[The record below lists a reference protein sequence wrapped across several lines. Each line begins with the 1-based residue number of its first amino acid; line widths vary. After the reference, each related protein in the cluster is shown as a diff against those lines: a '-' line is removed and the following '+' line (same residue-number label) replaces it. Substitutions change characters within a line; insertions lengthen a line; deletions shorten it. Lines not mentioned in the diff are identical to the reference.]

1 MLKCKADGA
10 APLKYTWLKDGMI
23 LRGRTLDPYLNTSI
37 WYLELKDL
45 VPGDAGE
52 YTCIVS
58 NPYGSI
64 NHTYSVRVQGEYRRG
79 WVNSYPLFVKS
90 FHLGIGLT
98 LVIFPVWHAIMAA
111 GHVFRG
117 WSILLFWWGCLA
129 ILYSNNSKSNSWND
143 LVAVVKDKYW
153 LSVTGPG
160 VVPSIIQFRHQRRKQ
175 RGSLYLYTR
184 VSYDVNGTSTFH
196 VSRLP
201 LCGDV
206 AINLGPLKPKAPKY
220 SCKEC
225 SETIR
230 RNQDAGRHLA
240 CRMQWLVSRP
250 SESACTCSKLVSSGY
265 SCNQASTLDLWAV
278 FFAKDNCRM
287 LSAKF
292 LRWFRLLW
300 LKQSKRNVERVW
312 YRVAETPHRPIL
324 TLVMSRLDMS
334 TLTS

>member
-1 MLKCKADGA
+1 M
-10 APLKYTWLKDGMI
+10 
-23 LRGRTLDPYLNTSI
+23 
-37 WYLELKDL
+37 
-45 VPGDAGE
+45 
-52 YTCIVS
+52 
-58 NPYGSI
+58 
-64 NHTYSVRVQGEYRRG
+64 
-79 WVNSYPLFVKS
+79 
-90 FHLGIGLT
+90 
-98 LVIFPVWHAIMAA
+98 
-111 GHVFRG
+111 
-117 WSILLFWWGCLA
+117 
-129 ILYSNNSKSNSWND
+129 
-143 LVAVVKDKYW
+143 
-153 LSVTGPG
+153 
-160 VVPSIIQFRHQRRKQ
+160 
-175 RGSLYLYTR
+175 
-184 VSYDVNGTSTFH
+184 NGTSTFH

-206 AINLGPLKPKAPKY
+206 AINPGPLKPKAPKY